1 MVVPVPLPR
10 QNVPS
15 KDPEDLGDKLADEA
29 TLESN
34 KSESQAST
42 KTSSS
47 DSGIE
52 DGKSTPTLEEEKVPF
67 EVLH

>member
-15 KDPEDLGDKLADEA
+15 KDSEDLGDKLADEA